1 MFSEMF
7 FCCFWCYIYVR
18 RPSQISAADFA
29 PNMQIAQNP
38 DWIFDR
44 REIVFIILQSRLICF
59 DNLRIYISHLIK
71 NARMAMSHSTI
82 YAIRHNTIQYDAI
95 PYNIRSVL
103 LFAYRCTSKYQILR
117 NRTCHIKLTY
127 IQGKHFQID
136 FFLIYISMIKVWR
149 LCSVSISR

>member
-7 FCCFWCYIYVR
+7 VCCFLMLYICSPAFSNICSRFRTKYANCSKSR
-18 RPSQISAADFA
+18 LNIWQKRNCIYNFAISAHMLWQSQDIYFP
-29 PNMQIAQNP
+29 PNQERKNGNITLYHICNTTQYTTMQ
-38 DWIFDR
+38 
-44 REIVFIILQSRLICF
+44 
-59 DNLRIYISHLIK
+59 YH
-71 NARMAMSHSTI
+71 TI
-82 YAIRHNTIQYDAI
+82 W
-95 PYNIRSVL
+95 RSVP

-149 LCSVSISR
+149 SCSVSISR

>member
-44 REIVFIILQSRLICF
+44 REIVFIILQSRLICV

-71 NARMAMSHSTI
+71 NARMAISHSTI
-82 YAIRHNTIQYDAI
+82 YAIRHNTLRCNTIQYDE
-95 PYNIRSVL
+95 
-103 LFAYRCTSKYQILR
+103 AYRCTSKYQILR
-117 NRTCHIKLTY
+117 NRTCYIKLTY

-149 LCSVSISR
+149 SCSVSISR